1 MANFWKTHP
10 IARHKHIFGKIGQAH
25 GRQIEISEKKLNEF
39 FKNWPESPPGKLGFW
54 KIFGLVFQDLS
65 IRANGFSSGYVP
77 AANGS
82 QTEEYNPEEGINE
95 DEVPAYKP
103 SLAFIEENYVSCVT
117 SDDPKPNPDSGY
129 DNAKEDSSDSDSG

>member
-1 MANFWKTHP
+1 MAKFWKTHP
-10 IARHKHIFGKIGQAH
+10 IARQKQIFGEIGLTH
-25 GRQIEISEKKLNEF
+25 DRKTEISKKKLDEF
-39 FKNWPESPPGKLGFW
+39 SKNWPDSPPGKLGFW
-54 KIFGLVFQDLS
+54 KIFGLIFQNSL
-65 IRANGFSSGYVP
+65 IRADVFSSGYVP

>member
-1 MANFWKTHP
+1 MTGKLKFRKICWMSFP
-10 IARHKHIFGKIGQAH
+10 KIGLTHHPENWAY
-25 GRQIEISEKKLNEF
+25 GF
-39 FKNWPESPPGKLGFW
+39 F
-54 KIFGLVFQDLS
+54 
-65 IRANGFSSGYVP
+65 SGYVP

-117 SDDPKPNPDSGY
+117 SDEPKPNPDSGY

>member
-1 MANFWKTHP
+1 M
-10 IARHKHIFGKIGQAH
+10 
-25 GRQIEISEKKLNEF
+25 
-39 FKNWPESPPGKLGFW
+39 
-54 KIFGLVFQDLS
+54 S

-129 DNAKEDSSDSDSG
+129 DNAKEDSSDSDSGCDHKFLKFFRPINVLLENSSQHR